1 MTHTYTIQGMTC
13 GSCLSKVRE
22 ALLGVQG
29 ITRAEV
35 SLSPPQA
42 VVSMTSHV
50 NTPVLAQA
58 VASAGHFVL
67 VDARAAAM
75 AMDTPA
81 TEEETASFKPIYLLF
96 AYITGAATLIQFVRG
111 GFEPMQWMG
120 AFMAVFFLTFS
131 FFKMLDIRG
140 FAEGYATYDVVAK
153 HVPAYGLAYPFI
165 ELGLGIAYVLAPL
178 SPTTNALALV
188 VMGVSS
194 IGVVQSVLRNSPFQC
209 ACLGT
214 IFKLPLSKITL
225 VEDLL
230 MVVMSIVMLLL
241 PTLQNT

>member
-1 MTHTYTIQGMTC
+1 MTC
-13 GSCLSKVRE
+13 GGCLSKVRE

-35 SLSPPQA
+35 SLAPPQA
-42 VVSMTSHV
+42 VVTMTSHV

-58 VASAGHFVL
+58 VANAGHFVL
-67 VDARAAAM
+67 TDGHEAAATL
-75 AMDTPA
+75 AAPTA
-81 TEEETASFKPIYLLF
+81 EEEAASFRPIYLLF
-96 AYITGAATLIQFVRG
+96 AYITGAATLMELVHG
-111 GFEPMQWMG
+111 GFEPMRWMG

-131 FFKMLDIRG
+131 FFKMLDVRG

-153 HVPAYGLAYPFI
+153 HAPAYGLVYPFI

-178 SPTTNALALV
+178 SPITNALALA

-230 MVVMSIVMLLL
+230 MVVMSVAMLLL